1 MNAIHSRKRGFTLIE
16 LLVVIVIIGLLVSI
30 GLPQVTRA
38 RVKAKETQCIAN
50 FRTIHESVERFGVDH
65 NGFYPYRILW
75 YQNNTQPA
83 PNQVS
88 QVPDWLPMGLVGGV
102 KAVNPDGTLN
112 TAVQNTQQPRIGG
125 DLPRY
130 FNYYSDPLV
139 ALGYISGGEYP
150 QNPFLKRPTAM
161 INWAWSDN
169 PNDRFEPSPNVFV
182 SPGDMVFTFF
192 PRWNGNTWEEPQ
204 GVLRNQIE
212 PFQIQTQS
220 GTFLG
225 GYYGLDLVDSY
236 QMWTYGNLPNTGIWY
251 TAYENSALVGPPRRA
266 VQIRDDFNGNGR
278 KDVFEAGIIFYA
290 SGGAGADARDL
301 TSGGKI
307 EF

>member
-1 MNAIHSRKRGFTLIE
+1 MNLRHARKSGFTLIE

-75 YQNNTQPA
+75 YQNNTMPA

-88 QVPDWLPMGLVGGV
+88 QVPNWMPLGLVGGV
-102 KAVNPDGTLN
+102 KAVDSNGTLDMS
-112 TAVQNTQQPRIGG
+112 VTQTRQPRIGG

-130 FNYYSDPLV
+130 FNYYSDPLI
-139 ALGYISGGEYP
+139 ALGYMPGGEYP
-150 QNPFLKRPTAM
+150 QNPFLKRPAAA
-161 INWAWSDN
+161 INWGWSSN
-169 PNDRFEPSPNVFV
+169 PNDRFEPAPSVFV
-182 SPGDMVFTFF
+182 SPGDFVFTFF
-192 PRWNGNTWEEPQ
+192 PRWDGTTWQEPQ

-212 PFQIQTQS
+212 LFQIQTQP

-236 QMWTYGNLPNTGIWY
+236 QLWIYGNLPNTGMWY
-251 TAYENSALVGPPRRA
+251 SAYENSDVAGPPRRA

-278 KDVFEAGIIFYA
+278 KDTFEAGILFYA
-290 SGGAGADARDL
+290 SGGIGAEGRDPS
-301 TSGGKI
+301 TGGKI